1 MRFAMTIRHLP
12 LLAGSLLSSIFLL
25 SSPVCAAEM
34 PPEKPVGLTGLNDV
48 VGTIDLAPHNLG
60 AVGDYELRARSI
72 VVAPSGAIHN
82 HPHAGRPGVV
92 RIIKGTLIEVRGT
105 TERTLKAGD
114 SWYEYADTVH
124 WFRNPSSSEPA
135 EIWAVD
141 MVPKKK

>member
-1 MRFAMTIRHLP
+1 MTIRTLP

-25 SSPVCAAEM
+25 SSPVLAAEM

-48 VGTIDLAPHNLG
+48 VGAIDLGPHNLG
-60 AVGDYELRARSI
+60 AIGDYEMRARSI
-72 VVAPSGAIHN
+72 LVAPGGAIHN

-92 RIIKGTLIEVRGT
+92 RLIKGTLIEVRGS
-105 TERTLKAGD
+105 TERTLKTGD
-114 SWYEYADTVH
+114 SWYEHADTVH